1 VGPQEIITIDGP
13 AGAGKSTVGRLLA
26 QSLGYLYLDSGA
38 LYRAVAYQA
47 QRLGLDLDRPETLK
61 DFLAGFAPDVIADS
75 RGFHL
80 VIDGVEVTEEL
91 RSPAV
96 TQGSSRVAAE
106 PLVRQWVKERLRH
119 LAKNGGV
126 VAEGR
131 DQGTVVFPGAPHKF
145 YLSAALATRAAR
157 RLREWQGEGEPP
169 SLAQT
174 MAEIAARDLRD
185 ETRDEAPLC
194 VPADA
199 CVIDTTDLSIEA
211 VLQQCLTRI
220 SGIDPAGRNLN
231 PVNLSKGANMD
242 GMEENELTNHT
253 RPEEIEEERPQPE
266 AEAAASAPAPQAEA
280 APEMPE
286 SAPSSEAEAAPEIPE
301 STPAPQAEAGPEIPE
316 STPASQAEAAPEMPD
331 MESMSELYEESL
343 RRVQEGEV
351 VKGRI
356 VSVTKDYVMVDI
368 GYKSEGQ
375 IPIHEFT
382 TPEGEVTA
390 QVGEEVEALM
400 ESRED
405 EEGALMLSKNK
416 ASKIKVW
423 EDVSSAYHDD
433 GEVEGTIVAK
443 VKGGLSVDLGG
454 IVAFLPGSQ
463 VDLAPMRHT
472 DHLIGQRFSF
482 KVLKFNRKRRNVVLS
497 RRVLLEK
504 EKNEAKANL
513 LASLEEGKIVD
524 GVVKNITD
532 YGIFVDLGGLDGL
545 LHITDLSYGRVRH
558 PADLFKVGDNI
569 TVKVLSFDLEKERI
583 SLGLK
588 QLTPDPWSVVEEKY
602 SLGTRVTGK
611 VVSLT
616 DYGAFVELEPGVE
629 GLIHISELSWTRKV
643 RHPSQVLSVSDM
655 VETTVLEVEPQR
667 KRISLSLK
675 QVEPNPWEVI
685 GEKYPVGS
693 VIEGKIKN
701 ITDFGIFIGIDE
713 GIDGLV
719 HISDISWTK
728 RFKHPSELF
737 KKGQVIQAKVLY
749 IDKDNE
755 RFSLSIKDLAP
766 NPWQS
771 IDERFPIGSVITGP
785 ITNITDFGLFV
796 EVEEGIEGLIHISEQ
811 SRDKQKMAAL
821 KVGDNI
827 RAKVIHASPTERR
840 IGLSI
845 RKLETDE
852 EQSHYRDYLH
862 SRTEAT
868 TNIGELI
875 RETLEEKQGKN
886 NN

>member
-1 VGPQEIITIDGP
+1 
-13 AGAGKSTVGRLLA
+13 
-26 QSLGYLYLDSGA
+26 
-38 LYRAVAYQA
+38 
-47 QRLGLDLDRPETLK
+47 
-61 DFLAGFAPDVIADS
+61 
-75 RGFHL
+75 
-80 VIDGVEVTEEL
+80 
-91 RSPAV
+91 
-96 TQGSSRVAAE
+96 
-106 PLVRQWVKERLRH
+106 
-119 LAKNGGV
+119 
-126 VAEGR
+126 
-131 DQGTVVFPGAPHKF
+131 
-145 YLSAALATRAAR
+145 
-157 RLREWQGEGEPP
+157 
-169 SLAQT
+169 
-174 MAEIAARDLRD
+174 
-185 ETRDEAPLC
+185 
-194 VPADA
+194 
-199 CVIDTTDLSIEA
+199 
-211 VLQQCLTRI
+211 
-220 SGIDPAGRNLN
+220 
-231 PVNLSKGANMD
+231 
-242 GMEENELTNHT
+242 MEKTELTNHT
-253 RPEEIEEERPQPE
+253 EPEDLEETRQPT
-266 AEAAASAPAPQAEA
+266 AEAAASAPESAVAGEAQAETQVEAQEEAPEAAQAEMPEEVQAEVQAETLEAAQAETPEEVQAEARMEALEEALAEA
-280 APEMPE
+280 APEM
-286 SAPSSEAEAAPEIPE
+286 S
-301 STPAPQAEAGPEIPE
+301 
-316 STPASQAEAAPEMPD
+316 D

-356 VSVTKDYVMVDI
+356 VSITKDFVMVDI

-382 TPEGEVTA
+382 TPEGEITA
-390 QVGEEVEALM
+390 QVGDDVEALM

-423 EDVSSAYHDD
+423 EEVSYAYHHD
-433 GEVEGTIVAK
+433 GDVMGTIVAK

-454 IVAFLPGSQ
+454 IIAFLPGSQ
-463 VDLAPMRHT
+463 VDLTPMRHT
-472 DHLIGQRFSF
+472 DHLIGQKLNFN
-482 KVLKFNRKRRNVVLS
+482 VLKFNRKRRNVVLS
-497 RRVLLEK
+497 RRALLEK
-504 EKNEAKANL
+504 AKGEAKGTL
-513 LASLEEGKIVD
+513 LATLEEDKVLE

-558 PADLFKVGDNI
+558 PADLYKVGDPI
-569 TVKVLSFDLEKERI
+569 TVKVLSFDREKERI

-588 QLTPDPWSVVEEKY
+588 QLTADPWSLVEEKY
-602 SLGTRVTGK
+602 PLASRVTGR

-616 DYGAFVELEPGVE
+616 DYGSFVELEPGVE
-629 GLIHISELSWTRKV
+629 GLIHISEMSWTRKI
-643 RHPSQVLSVSDM
+643 RHPSQVMSVNDQ
-655 VETTVLEVEPQR
+655 VECTVLELEPNR

-728 RFKHPSELF
+728 RFKHPSELY
-737 KKGQVIQAKVLY
+737 KKGQVVQAKVLY

-755 RFSLSIKDLAP
+755 RFSLSIKDLTP

-771 IDERFPIGSVITGP
+771 IDERFPMGSSVSGP

-796 EVEEGIEGLIHISEQ
+796 EVEEGIEGLIHISELG
-811 SRDKQKMAAL
+811 RDKQKMAGL
-821 KVGDNI
+821 KVGDVI
-827 RAKVIHASPTERR
+827 RAKVIHASPQERR

-852 EQSHYRDYLH
+852 EQSHFRDYMH

-868 TNIGELI
+868 TNIGDLI

-886 NN
+886 NG

>member
-1 VGPQEIITIDGP
+1 M
-13 AGAGKSTVGRLLA
+13 
-26 QSLGYLYLDSGA
+26 DS
-38 LYRAVAYQA
+38 
-47 QRLGLDLDRPETLK
+47 
-61 DFLAGFAPDVIADS
+61 
-75 RGFHL
+75 
-80 VIDGVEVTEEL
+80 
-91 RSPAV
+91 
-96 TQGSSRVAAE
+96 
-106 PLVRQWVKERLRH
+106 
-119 LAKNGGV
+119 
-126 VAEGR
+126 
-131 DQGTVVFPGAPHKF
+131 
-145 YLSAALATRAAR
+145 
-157 RLREWQGEGEPP
+157 
-169 SLAQT
+169 
-174 MAEIAARDLRD
+174 
-185 ETRDEAPLC
+185 
-194 VPADA
+194 
-199 CVIDTTDLSIEA
+199 
-211 VLQQCLTRI
+211 
-220 SGIDPAGRNLN
+220 
-231 PVNLSKGANMD
+231 
-242 GMEENELTNHT
+242 MEKLELTNHT
-253 RPEEIEEERPQPE
+253 PPEDEAEPRPEAQEVAPPPAQEVAPPPE
-266 AEAAASAPAPQAEA
+266 PAATAEPALKPAPEP
-280 APEMPE
+280 APEM
-286 SAPSSEAEAAPEIPE
+286 
-301 STPAPQAEAGPEIPE
+301 T
-316 STPASQAEAAPEMPD
+316 D
-331 MESMSELYEESL
+331 MEAMSELYEESL

-356 VSVTKDYVMVDI
+356 VSITKDYVMVDI

-375 IPIHEFT
+375 IPIQEFT
-382 TPEGEVTA
+382 TAEGEITA

-423 EDVSSAYHDD
+423 EEVSQAYHHD
-433 GEVEGTIVAK
+433 GEVLGTVVAK

-454 IVAFLPGSQ
+454 IIAFLPGSQ
-463 VDLAPMRHT
+463 VDLSPTRHT
-472 DHLIGQRFSF
+472 DYLIGQRQTF

-497 RRVLLEK
+497 RRSLLEK
-504 EKNEAKANL
+504 AKSEAKATL
-513 LASLEEGKIVD
+513 LATLEEGKILE

-558 PADLFKVGDNI
+558 PADMFKVGDTI
-569 TVKVLSFDLEKERI
+569 TVKVLSFDREKERI

-588 QLTPDPWSVVEEKY
+588 QLLADPWTVVNEKY
-602 SLGTRVTGK
+602 PLGERITGR

-629 GLIHISELSWTRKV
+629 GLIHISEMSWTRKI
-643 RHPSQVLSVSDM
+643 RHPSQVLTVGDA
-655 VETTVLEVEPQR
+655 VEATVLELEPTR

-701 ITDFGIFIGIDE
+701 ITDFGVFIGIDE

-766 NPWQS
+766 NPWQT
-771 IDERFPIGSVITGP
+771 IDQHFPVGSVVSGP
-785 ITNITDFGLFV
+785 VTNITDFGLFV
-796 EVEEGIEGLIHISEQ
+796 ELEEGIEGLIHISELG
-811 SRDKQKMAAL
+811 RDKQKMAAM
-821 KVGDNI
+821 KVGDLV
-827 RAKVIHASPTERR
+827 RAKVIHASSQERR

-862 SRTEAT
+862 GRTEAT
-868 TNIGELI
+868 TNIGDLI

-886 NN
+886 NH

>member
-1 VGPQEIITIDGP
+1 MSPRGIITIDGP

-26 QSLGYLYLDSGA
+26 QSLGYLYVDSGA

-47 QRLGLDLDRPETLK
+47 RRLGVDLHRPETLEE
-61 DFLAGFAPDVIADS
+61 FLASFGPEVTADS

-96 TQGSSRVAAE
+96 SRDASQVAAQ
-106 PLVRQWVKERLRH
+106 PLVRRWVKERLRQ
-119 LAKNGGV
+119 LAQNGGV

-131 DQGTVVFPGAPHKF
+131 DQGTVVFPEAPHKF
-145 YLSAALATRAAR
+145 YLSAALAIRAER
-157 RLREWQGEGEPP
+157 RRRQWQGEGEPP
-169 SLAQT
+169 SLAET
-174 MAEIAARDLRD
+174 MADIAARDRRD
-185 ETRDEAPLC
+185 QTRDEAPLC
-194 VPADA
+194 VPEDA
-199 CVIDTTDLSIEA
+199 CVIDTTDLSIES
-211 VLQQCLTRI
+211 VLQQCLARI
-220 SGIDPAGRNLN
+220 RGIDPAGWNIN

-242 GMEENELTNHT
+242 GMENNELTNHT
-253 RPEEIEEERPQPE
+253 RPEEVEEDRPETEEVATPE
-266 AEAAASAPAPQAEA
+266 
-280 APEMPE
+280 
-286 SAPSSEAEAAPEIPE
+286 PSSPSLAEPI
-301 STPAPQAEAGPEIPE
+301 
-316 STPASQAEAAPEMPD
+316 PEMPD

-356 VSVTKDYVMVDI
+356 VSITKDYVMVDI

-390 QVGEEVEALM
+390 QVGDDVEALM

-405 EEGALMLSKNK
+405 EEGALMLSKSK

-423 EDVSSAYHDD
+423 EEVSAAYHNE

-472 DHLIGQRFSF
+472 DHLIGQRFTF

-504 EKNEAKANL
+504 EKNEAKARL
-513 LASLEEGKIVD
+513 LSSLEEGKIIE

-569 TVKVLSFDLEKERI
+569 TVKVLSFDPEKERI

-588 QLTPDPWSVVEEKY
+588 QLMPDPWSVVEEKFP
-602 SLGTRVTGK
+602 LGNRVTGK

-629 GLIHISELSWTRKV
+629 GLIHISEMSWTRKV
-643 RHPSQVLSVSDM
+643 RHPSQVLSAGDM
-655 VETTVLEVEPQR
+655 VEAIVLEVEPQR

-728 RFKHPSELF
+728 RFKHPSEIF

-766 NPWQS
+766 NPWQT
-771 IDERFPIGSVITGP
+771 IDERFPIGSIISGP

-821 KVGDNI
+821 KVGDSI
-827 RAKVIHASPTERR
+827 RAKVIHSSSTERR

-845 RKLETDE
+845 RKLETEE

-868 TNIGELI
+868 SNLGEIL
-875 RETLEEKQGKN
+875 RETLEEKQGKDN
-886 NN
+886 D

>member
-1 VGPQEIITIDGP
+1 M
-13 AGAGKSTVGRLLA
+13 
-26 QSLGYLYLDSGA
+26 
-38 LYRAVAYQA
+38 
-47 QRLGLDLDRPETLK
+47 DR
-61 DFLAGFAPDVIADS
+61 
-75 RGFHL
+75 
-80 VIDGVEVTEEL
+80 
-91 RSPAV
+91 
-96 TQGSSRVAAE
+96 
-106 PLVRQWVKERLRH
+106 
-119 LAKNGGV
+119 
-126 VAEGR
+126 
-131 DQGTVVFPGAPHKF
+131 
-145 YLSAALATRAAR
+145 
-157 RLREWQGEGEPP
+157 
-169 SLAQT
+169 
-174 MAEIAARDLRD
+174 
-185 ETRDEAPLC
+185 
-194 VPADA
+194 
-199 CVIDTTDLSIEA
+199 
-211 VLQQCLTRI
+211 
-220 SGIDPAGRNLN
+220 
-231 PVNLSKGANMD
+231 
-242 GMEENELTNHT
+242 MENTELTNHT
-253 RPEEIEEERPQPE
+253 EPEDLEATRQPTEETAAAAPEPTAAAEAQAETPEESQVAAQAETPEEAQVEAQTEEPE
-266 AEAAASAPAPQAEA
+266 EAQAEAQAEEPEEVQAAEPVETQAEMSEEAQAEA
-280 APEMPE
+280 APEM
-286 SAPSSEAEAAPEIPE
+286 S
-301 STPAPQAEAGPEIPE
+301 
-316 STPASQAEAAPEMPD
+316 D

-356 VSVTKDYVMVDI
+356 VSITKDFVMVDI

-390 QVGEEVEALM
+390 RVGEEVEALM

-405 EEGALMLSKNK
+405 EEGALLLSKNK

-423 EDVSSAYHDD
+423 EEVSYAYHHD
-433 GEVEGTIVAK
+433 GDVVGTIVAK

-454 IVAFLPGSQ
+454 IIAFLPGSQ
-463 VDLAPMRHT
+463 VDLSPMRHT
-472 DHLIGQRFSF
+472 DHLIGQKLNFN
-482 KVLKFNRKRRNVVLS
+482 VLKFNRKRRNVVLS
-497 RRVLLEK
+497 RRALLEK
-504 EKNEAKANL
+504 AKGEAKSTL
-513 LASLEEGKIVD
+513 LATLEEGKVLE

-558 PADLFKVGDNI
+558 PADLYKVGDPI
-569 TVKVLSFDLEKERI
+569 SVKVLSFDREKERI

-588 QLTPDPWSVVEEKY
+588 QLAADPWSLVEEKFPL
-602 SLGTRVTGK
+602 SSRVTGR

-629 GLIHISELSWTRKV
+629 GLIHISEMSWTRKI
-643 RHPSQVLSVSDM
+643 RHPSQVMSVNDQ
-655 VETTVLEVEPQR
+655 VECTVLELEPQR

-728 RFKHPSELF
+728 RFKHPSELY
-737 KKGQVIQAKVLY
+737 KKGQVVQAKVLY

-755 RFSLSIKDLAP
+755 RFSLSIKDLTP

-771 IDERFPIGSVITGP
+771 IDERFPMGSAVSGP

-796 EVEEGIEGLIHISEQ
+796 EVEEGIEGLIHISELG
-811 SRDKQKMAAL
+811 RDKQKMAAL
-821 KVGDNI
+821 KVGDVI
-827 RAKVIHASPTERR
+827 RAKVIHASPQERR

-852 EQSHYRDYLH
+852 EQSHYRDYMH

-868 TNIGELI
+868 TNIGDLI
-875 RETLEEKQGKN
+875 RETLEEKQSKN
-886 NN
+886 NG

>member
-1 VGPQEIITIDGP
+1 VGPRGIITIDGP
-13 AGAGKSTVGRLLA
+13 AGAGKSTVARLLA

-38 LYRAVAYQA
+38 LYRAVAWQA
-47 QRLGLDLDRPETLK
+47 MRLDLDLDRPETLGAFLE
-61 DFLAGFAPDVIADS
+61 DFSPEVTADS

-80 VIDGVEVTEEL
+80 VIDGAEVGEEL
-91 RSPAV
+91 RSPEV
-96 TQGSSRVAAE
+96 TRGSSRVATLS
-106 PLVRQWVKERLRH
+106 LVRQWVTKQVRH
-119 LAKNGGV
+119 LAQNGGV
-126 VAEGR
+126 VTEGR
-131 DQGTVVFPGAPHKF
+131 DQGTVVFPAAGHKF
-145 YLSAALATRAAR
+145 FLSAALATRAER
-157 RLREWQGEGEPP
+157 RRRESQGEGEP
-169 SLAQT
+169 SLANT
-174 MAEIAARDLRD
+174 MADIAARDLRD
-185 ETRDEAPLC
+185 ETRADSPLR
-194 VPADA
+194 VPDDA
-199 CVIDTTDLSIEA
+199 CVIDTTDLSIAA
-211 VLQQCLTRI
+211 VVQQCLARI
-220 SGIDPAGRNLN
+220 KDLDPAGWNLN

-242 GMEENELTNHT
+242 GMENNELTNHT
-253 RPEEIEEERPQPE
+253 RPEETDLDRSQNEEVATSEST
-266 AEAAASAPAPQAEA
+266 SA
-280 APEMPE
+280 
-286 SAPSSEAEAAPEIPE
+286 SSESI
-301 STPAPQAEAGPEIPE
+301 S
-316 STPASQAEAAPEMPD
+316 EMPD

-351 VKGRI
+351 VKGHI
-356 VSVTKDYVMVDI
+356 VSITKDYVMVDI

-423 EDVSSAYHDD
+423 EEVSEAYHNEGD
-433 GEVEGTIVAK
+433 VEGTIVAK

-454 IVAFLPGSQ
+454 IIAFLPGSQ

-472 DHLIGQRFSF
+472 DHLIGQRYTF

-497 RRVLLEK
+497 RRVLMEK
-504 EKNEAKANL
+504 VKNEAKTVL
-513 LASLEEGKIVD
+513 LSSLEEGKIVE

-558 PADLFKVGDNI
+558 PADLFKVGDTI
-569 TVKVLSFDLEKERI
+569 TVKVLSFDPDKERI

-588 QLTPDPWSVVEEKY
+588 QLTPDPWTVVDERFP
-602 SLGTRVTGK
+602 LGSRVTGK

-629 GLIHISELSWTRKV
+629 GLIHISEMSWTRKV
-643 RHPSQVLSVSDM
+643 RHPSQILSVGDV
-655 VETTVLEVEPQR
+655 VEATVLEVEPTR

-728 RFKHPSELF
+728 RFKHPTELF

-755 RFSLSIKDLAP
+755 RFSLSIKDLSP

-771 IDERFPIGSVITGP
+771 IDQRFPMGSVVSGP

-821 KVGDNI
+821 KVGDI
-827 RAKVIHASPTERR
+827 IKAKVIHASPDERR

-845 RKLETDE
+845 RKMEADE
-852 EQSHYRDYLH
+852 EQSQYRDYLH

-868 TNIGELI
+868 TNIGDLI
-875 RETLEEKQGKN
+875 RETMEEKQGKN
-886 NN
+886 ND

>member
-1 VGPQEIITIDGP
+1 MITIDGP

-38 LYRAVAYQA
+38 LYRAVAWQA
-47 QRLGLDLDRPETLK
+47 QRLGLDLDHDSTLEE
-61 DFLAGFAPDVIADS
+61 FLSDFAPEVTADS

-80 VIDGVEVTEEL
+80 VIDGAEVGEEL
-91 RSPAV
+91 RSPMV
-96 TQGSSRVAAE
+96 TRESSRLAAQ
-106 PLVRQWVKERLRH
+106 PLVRHWVKERLRH
-119 LAKNGGV
+119 LAANGGV

-131 DQGTVVFPGAPHKF
+131 DQGSVVFPEAAHKF
-145 YLSAALATRAAR
+145 YLSAALATRAER
-157 RLREWQGEGEPP
+157 RRRQWQGEGEPP
-169 SLAQT
+169 SLVQT
-174 MAEIAARDLRD
+174 MADIAARDLRD
-185 ETRDEAPLC
+185 ETREEAPLC
-194 VPADA
+194 VPEDA

-211 VLQQCLTRI
+211 VLQQCLA
-220 SGIDPAGRNLN
+220 GIREVEPAGRNLN

-242 GMEENELTNHT
+242 GMEKNELTNHT
-253 RPEEIEEERPQPE
+253 RPEEVEEDRPPT
-266 AEAAASAPAPQAEA
+266 AEVAASE
-280 APEMPE
+280 
-286 SAPSSEAEAAPEIPE
+286 
-301 STPAPQAEAGPEIPE
+301 
-316 STPASQAEAAPEMPD
+316 PASPPPAEPAAEMPD

-356 VSVTKDYVMVDI
+356 VSITKDFVMVDI

-390 QVGEEVEALM
+390 KVGEDVEALM

-423 EDVSSAYHDD
+423 EEVGSAYNDD

-454 IVAFLPGSQ
+454 IIAFLPGSQ

-472 DHLIGQRFSF
+472 DHLIGQRYAF

-497 RRVLLEK
+497 RRALLEK
-504 EKNEAKANL
+504 ERNEAKTTL
-513 LASLEEGKIVD
+513 LASLEEGKIVE

-558 PADLFKVGDNI
+558 PADLFKVGDTI

-588 QLTPDPWSVVEEKY
+588 QLTPDPWSVVEEKFA
-602 SLGTRVTGK
+602 LGTRVHGN

-629 GLIHISELSWTRKV
+629 GLIHISEMSWTRKV
-643 RHPSQVLSVSDM
+643 RHPSQVLSVGDL
-655 VETTVLEVEPQR
+655 VEATVLEVEPQR

-755 RFSLSIKDLAP
+755 RFSLSIKDLAD
-766 NPWQS
+766 NPWQT
-771 IDERFPIGSVITGP
+771 IDQRFPVGSVISGP

-821 KVGDNI
+821 KVGDSI
-827 RAKVIHASPTERR
+827 RAKVIHSSATERR

-845 RKLETDE
+845 RKLEADE

-868 TNIGELI
+868 SNLGEIL
-875 RETLEEKQGKN
+875 RETLEEKQGKDN
-886 NN
+886 T

>member
-1 VGPQEIITIDGP
+1 MGHRQIITIDGP

-38 LYRAVAYQA
+38 LYRAVAWQS
-47 QRLGLDLDRPETLK
+47 QQLGLDLDRDSTLAE
-61 DFLAGFAPDVIADS
+61 FLADFAPELTADS

-80 VIDGVEVTEEL
+80 VIDGVEVAEGL

-96 TQGSSRVAAE
+96 TRESSRLAAQ
-106 PLVRQWVKERLRH
+106 PLVRQWVKDRLRH
-119 LAKNGGV
+119 LARNGGV

-131 DQGTVVFPGAPHKF
+131 DQGSVVFPGADHKF
-145 YLSAALATRAAR
+145 YLSAALATRAER
-157 RLREWQGEGEPP
+157 RRREWQGEGDPP
-169 SLAQT
+169 SLVNT
-174 MAEIAARDLRD
+174 MADIAARDLRD

-194 VPADA
+194 VPEDA

-211 VLQQCLTRI
+211 VLQQCLAGIR
-220 SGIDPAGRNLN
+220 GIDPAGWNLN
-231 PVNLSKGANMD
+231 QVNLSKGANMD
-242 GMEENELTNHT
+242 GMENNELTNHT
-253 RPEEIEEERPQPE
+253 RPEDFDEDRPQT
-266 AEAAASAPAPQAEA
+266 AEVATS
-280 APEMPE
+280 E
-286 SAPSSEAEAAPEIPE
+286 SAS
-301 STPAPQAEAGPEIPE
+301 
-316 STPASQAEAAPEMPD
+316 ASQAESAEMPD

-356 VSVTKDYVMVDI
+356 VSITKDYVMVDI

-390 QVGEEVEALM
+390 KVGEDVEALM

-423 EDVSSAYHDD
+423 EEVGSAYNDD

-454 IVAFLPGSQ
+454 IIAFLPGSQ

-472 DHLIGQRFSF
+472 DHLIGQRYNF

-497 RRVLLEK
+497 RRALLET
-504 EKNEAKANL
+504 ERNEAKTTL
-513 LASLEEGKIVD
+513 LSSLEEDKIVE

-558 PADLFKVGDNI
+558 PADLFKVGDTI

-588 QLTPDPWSVVEEKY
+588 QLTPDPWTVVDEKFP
-602 SLGTRVTGK
+602 LGARVTGS

-629 GLIHISELSWTRKV
+629 GLIHISEMSWTRKV
-643 RHPSQVLSVSDM
+643 RHPSQVLSVGDV
-655 VETTVLEVEPQR
+655 VEATVLEVEPQR

-755 RFSLSIKDLAP
+755 RFSLSIKDLAD
-766 NPWQS
+766 NPWQT
-771 IDERFPIGSVITGP
+771 IDERFPVNSVVSGP

-821 KVGDNI
+821 QVGDII
-827 RAKVIHASPTERR
+827 RAKVIHASATERR

-868 TNIGELI
+868 SNLGDIL
-875 RETLEEKQGKN
+875 RETLEEKQGKDN
-886 NN
+886 D

>member
-1 VGPQEIITIDGP
+1 
-13 AGAGKSTVGRLLA
+13 
-26 QSLGYLYLDSGA
+26 
-38 LYRAVAYQA
+38 
-47 QRLGLDLDRPETLK
+47 
-61 DFLAGFAPDVIADS
+61 
-75 RGFHL
+75 
-80 VIDGVEVTEEL
+80 
-91 RSPAV
+91 
-96 TQGSSRVAAE
+96 
-106 PLVRQWVKERLRH
+106 
-119 LAKNGGV
+119 
-126 VAEGR
+126 
-131 DQGTVVFPGAPHKF
+131 
-145 YLSAALATRAAR
+145 
-157 RLREWQGEGEPP
+157 
-169 SLAQT
+169 
-174 MAEIAARDLRD
+174 
-185 ETRDEAPLC
+185 
-194 VPADA
+194 
-199 CVIDTTDLSIEA
+199 
-211 VLQQCLTRI
+211 
-220 SGIDPAGRNLN
+220 
-231 PVNLSKGANMD
+231 
-242 GMEENELTNHT
+242 MEKTELTNHT
-253 RPEEIEEERPQPE
+253 EPEELEESRQPTAEVAAEAPEAAAAPAAEPEAAPAAEPEAAQEAEPGEALAAAPEEALAEIEEAPAEAPAEVEEAAAEAP
-266 AEAAASAPAPQAEA
+266 AEAAA
-280 APEMPE
+280 EM
-286 SAPSSEAEAAPEIPE
+286 A
-301 STPAPQAEAGPEIPE
+301 
-316 STPASQAEAAPEMPD
+316 D

-356 VSVTKDYVMVDI
+356 VSITKDFVMVDI

-382 TPEGEVTA
+382 TPEGEISA
-390 QVGEEVEALM
+390 QVGDEVEALM

-405 EEGALMLSKNK
+405 EEGPLMLSKNK

-423 EDVSSAYHDD
+423 EEISYAYHHD
-433 GEVEGTIVAK
+433 GDVVGTIVAK

-454 IVAFLPGSQ
+454 IIAFLPGSQ
-463 VDLAPMRHT
+463 VDLTPMRHT
-472 DHLIGQRFSF
+472 DHLISQKLNF

-497 RRVLLEK
+497 RRALLEK
-504 EKNEAKANL
+504 AKGEAKATL
-513 LASLEEGKIVD
+513 LATLEENKVLE

-558 PADLFKVGDNI
+558 PADLFKVGDPI
-569 TVKVLSFDLEKERI
+569 TVKVLSFDREKERI

-588 QLTPDPWSVVEEKY
+588 QLTADPWSLVEEKY
-602 SLGTRVTGK
+602 PLGSRVTGR

-629 GLIHISELSWTRKV
+629 GLIHISEMSWTRKI
-643 RHPSQVLSVSDM
+643 RHPSQVLTVNDQ
-655 VETTVLEVEPQR
+655 VECAVLELEPNR

-728 RFKHPSELF
+728 RFKHPSELY
-737 KKGQVIQAKVLY
+737 KKGQSVQAKVLY

-755 RFSLSIKDLAP
+755 RFSLSIKDLTP

-771 IDERFPIGSVITGP
+771 IDERFPVGSTVSGP

-796 EVEEGIEGLIHISEQ
+796 EVEEGIEGLIHISELG
-811 SRDKQKMAAL
+811 RDKQKMAGL
-821 KVGDNI
+821 KVGDVI
-827 RAKVIHASPTERR
+827 RAKVIHASPQERR

-852 EQSHYRDYLH
+852 EQSHFRDYLH

-886 NN
+886 NG